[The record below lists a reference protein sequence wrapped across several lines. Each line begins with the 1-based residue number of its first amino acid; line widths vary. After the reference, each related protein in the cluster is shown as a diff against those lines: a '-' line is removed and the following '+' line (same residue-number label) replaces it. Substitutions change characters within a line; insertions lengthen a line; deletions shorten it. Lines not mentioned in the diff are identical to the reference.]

1 MTNEASNRVWRL
13 TARPTGNDFTEA
25 LSFEEEKTPAPQ
37 EGELLVK
44 NRILSMD
51 SGTRMYMTDRE
62 DSYQPG
68 TPLGAPILG
77 TVIGEVAQ
85 SRHPAYS
92 EGDLVRCY
100 GNWSDWSIANPMAAY
115 VAKLDGQEQDL
126 AEYVGILGANGW
138 TAYLGVVEYGAARAG
153 DAFLVSAAA
162 GCTGAM
168 AGQIAKIAGCRTVG
182 LAGTD
187 DKCAFLEKDLGFDGA
202 INYRK
207 GDLTRAIADEFPTG
221 INLYF
226 DNVGGD
232 VLDASLANMADFGR
246 VAVCGLLANYAAE
259 GPVPGPYKFDLVLMK
274 RLTIQGFFSPDFY
287 HREPEINPILRQWR
301 DDGRLKLPIEETV
314 GLENTVTA
322 YTKLFTGANIGKVV
336 VRV

>member
-1 MTNEASNRVWRL
+1 MVSEQVNRVWRL
-13 TARPTGNDFTEA
+13 RARPTGNDFGDA
-25 LSFEEEKTPAPQ
+25 LRLEEEKTPSPQ
-37 EGELLVK
+37 DGELLVK

-51 SGTRMYMTDRE
+51 SGTRMYMTERE

-68 TPLGAPILG
+68 TPLGDPILG

-85 SRHPAYS
+85 SRHPAYA

-100 GNWSDWSIANPMAAY
+100 GNWSDWSIATPLASY
-115 VAKLDGQEQDL
+115 VAKLDGQENDL
-126 AEYVGILGANGW
+126 ADYVGILGANGW

-153 DAFLVSAAA
+153 DTFLVSAAA
-162 GCTGAM
+162 GCTGSM
-168 AGQIAKIAGCRTVG
+168 AGQIAKLAGCRTIG

-187 DKCAFLEKDLGFDGA
+187 DKCAFLKSELGFDAA

-207 GDLTRAIADEFPTG
+207 GDLATQIASAAPDG
-221 INLYF
+221 VNLYF

-232 VLDASLANMADFGR
+232 VLDAALTNMADFGR
-246 VAVCGLLANYAAE
+246 VAVCGLLANYSAE

-301 DDGRLKLPIEETV
+301 DDGVLKLPIEETA
-314 GLENTVTA
+314 GLENTVNA
-322 YTKLFTGANIGKVV
+322 YSKLFTGANIGKVV

>member
-1 MTNEASNRVWRL
+1 MTSEKSNRVWRL
-13 TARPTGNDFTEA
+13 AARPTGNEFDTA
-25 LSFEEEKTPAPQ
+25 LRLEEEATPVPQ
-37 EGELLVK
+37 VGELLVK

-51 SGTRMYMTDRE
+51 SGTRMYMTDRK

-85 SRHPAYS
+85 SRHPAYA

-100 GNWSDWSIANPMAAY
+100 GNWADWSIATPETLY
-115 VAKLDGQEQDL
+115 TAKLDGKEPNL

-153 DAFLVSAAA
+153 ETFLVSAAA
-162 GCTGAM
+162 GCTGSM
-168 AGQIAKIAGCRTVG
+168 AGQIAKIAGCRAVG

-187 DKCAFLEKDLGFDGA
+187 DKCTFLKNDLDFDDA

-207 GDLTRAIADEFPTG
+207 GALVDSIAASCPDG

-232 VLDASLANMADFGR
+232 VLDAALSNMADFGR
-246 VAVCGLLANYAAE
+246 VAVCGLLANYSAE

-274 RLTIQGFFSPDFY
+274 RLTVQGFFSPDFY
-287 HREPEINPILRQWR
+287 HREPEINPVLRQWR

-314 GLENTVTA
+314 GLENTIAA
-322 YTKLFTGANIGKVV
+322 YTKLFIGANIGKVV